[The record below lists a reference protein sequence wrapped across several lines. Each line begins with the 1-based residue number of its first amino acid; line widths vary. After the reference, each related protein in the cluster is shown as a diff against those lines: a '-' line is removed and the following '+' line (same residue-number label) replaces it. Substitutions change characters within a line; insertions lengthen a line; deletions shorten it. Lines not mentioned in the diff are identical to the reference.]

1 MSVIR
6 KQSIL
11 STLVIYAGFA
21 VGLLNTYL
29 FTRQGL
35 FTEEEFGL
43 YNAFIAIATLLAAAG
58 NLGAP
63 YFIYKFYPYYRDH
76 LRTDKNDQLTVSI
89 LLGALGCVAAILV
102 GFYIEPIVIKK
113 YATNAPQLVN
123 YYHWTFLL
131 GAGLLLFTILE
142 AWNWQQQ
149 RAATSHFL
157 KEAGWRLFILL
168 LIGCFA
174 AGIIP
179 SYDVFIKLFAFS
191 FPLIAIALL
200 LILLYRKQAPLAKPF
215 SHVSHRLKKSAT
227 RYTSYTYFGTL
238 IFTIAQVFDTI
249 LIASVVSNAMA
260 KVALYSLAQNMASL
274 VQVPQRGVI
283 AAAIAPLSAA
293 WKQKDMTTIAK
304 IYQRSSINQLIVGS
318 GLLVLLLINYK
329 DAVATFHL
337 KPTYLQAFSIL
348 VLLGMTKLIDMGT
361 GVNSQIIITSPKWRF
376 EFTSGLVLL
385 AVMLPLSYWLT
396 KKEGIIGTALAQL
409 ISIGC
414 YNLFRL
420 FFLWKQFDLQPF
432 SLKSLYTIALAAG
445 GWTFCHFLFQEW
457 SGWAA
462 LMTQSLTFMLVYAA
476 GIYLLQLTPD
486 AKELLAALR
495 KKSANP

>member
-21 VGLLNTYL
+21 IGLLNTYL

-76 LRTDKNDQLTVSI
+76 LRADKNDQLTVAI
-89 LLGALGCVAAILV
+89 LLGTLGCAAAIIV
-102 GFYIEPIVIKK
+102 GFYIEPLVIKK

-174 AGIIP
+174 TGLIN

-191 FPLIAIALL
+191 FPLIALLLL
-200 LILLYRKQAPLAKPF
+200 LILLYRKQATLAKPF
-215 SHVSHRLKKSAT
+215 SRVSQRLSRSAT
-227 RYTSYTYFGTL
+227 RYTSYTYCGTL

-249 LIASVVSNAMA
+249 LIASVLSNAMT
-260 KVALYSLAQNMASL
+260 KVAVYSLAQNMASL

-283 AAAIAPLSAA
+283 AAAMGPLSTA
-293 WKQKDMTTIAK
+293 WKQKDMTTITK
-304 IYQRSSINQLIVGS
+304 IYQRSSINQLIVGA
-318 GLLVLLLINYK
+318 GLLVLLLINYT
-329 DAVATFHL
+329 DAVEAFQL
-337 KPTYLQAFSIL
+337 KSTYLQAFTVL

-361 GVNSQIIITSPKWRF
+361 GVNSQIIVTSPKWRF
-376 EFTSGLVLL
+376 EFISGVLL
-385 AVMLPLSYWLT
+385 LVVMLPLSYWLT
-396 KKEGIIGTALAQL
+396 KKEGIVGTAMAQL

-414 YNLFRL
+414 YNLIRL
-420 FFLWKQFDLQPF
+420 FFLWKKFNLQPF
-432 SLKSLYTIALAAG
+432 SLQSLYTIGLAAG
-445 GWTFCHFLFQEW
+445 GWALCHFVVGQW
-457 SGWAA
+457 SGWVA
-462 LMTQSLTFMLVYAA
+462 LITQSLLFVLVYAA
-476 GIYLLQLTPD
+476 GVYVLQLTPD
-486 AKELLAALR
+486 IKELLVTLR
-495 KKSANP
+495 KRGASR

>member
-76 LRTDKNDQLTVSI
+76 LRAEKNDQLALSI
-89 LLGALGCVAAILV
+89 LLGTLGCIAAILIGIV
-102 GFYIEPIVIKK
+102 IEPLVIKK

-123 YYHWTFLL
+123 YYYWTFLL

-174 AGIIP
+174 AGFIP
-179 SYDVFIKLFAFS
+179 SYDRFIKLFAFS
-191 FPLIAIALL
+191 FPLMALL
-200 LILLYRKQAPLAKPF
+200 LWLILLYRKQAPLTLPF
-215 SHVSHRLKKSAT
+215 SKVSRRLRKSAM
-227 RYTSYTYFGTL
+227 RYTSFTYCGTL
-238 IFTIAQVFDTI
+238 VFTIAQVFDTI
-249 LIASVVSNAMA
+249 LIASVLSNAMT

-274 VQVPQRGVI
+274 VQVPQRGIV
-283 AAAIAPLSAA
+283 AASIAPLSTA
-293 WKQKDMTTIAK
+293 WKQKDMSTIAQ
-304 IYQRSSINQLIVGS
+304 IYQRSSINQLIVGA
-318 GLLVLLLINYK
+318 GLLALLLINYT
-329 DAVATFHL
+329 DAVETFQL
-337 KPTYLQAFSIL
+337 KSTYLQAFTVL
-348 VLLGMTKLIDMGT
+348 VLLGVTKLIDMGT
-361 GVNSQIIITSPKWRF
+361 GVNSQIIVTSPKWRF
-376 EFTSGLVLL
+376 EFISGVLL
-385 AVMLPLSYWLT
+385 LTVMLPLSYWLT
-396 KKEGIIGTALAQL
+396 KREGITGTALAQL

-414 YNLFRL
+414 YNIFRL
-420 FFLWKQFDLQPF
+420 FFLWKQFKLQPF
-432 SLKSLYTIALAAG
+432 SAKSLYTLVLAAG
-445 GWTFCHFLFQEW
+445 AWGLCYLLFDHW
-457 SGWAA
+457 SGWMA
-462 LMTQSLTFMLVYAA
+462 LTLQSLAFIFVYGA
-476 GIYLLQLTPD
+476 GVFYLQLTPD
-486 AKELLAALR
+486 LKEVIASLR
-495 KKSANP
+495 KRIA

>member
-11 STLVIYAGFA
+11 STLVIYVGFA

-58 NLGAP
+58 NFGAP
-63 YFIYKFYPYYRDH
+63 YFIYKFHPYYRDH
-76 LRTDKNDQLTVSI
+76 LRAEKNDQLTLSI
-89 LLGALGCVAAILV
+89 LLGMLGFIAAIMV
-102 GFYIEPIVIKK
+102 GIYIEPVVIKK

-131 GAGLLLFTILE
+131 GAGLLLFSILE

-174 AGIIP
+174 AGIIR
-179 SYDVFIKLFAFS
+179 SYDGFIKLFAFS
-191 FPLIAIALL
+191 FPFIALVLL
-200 LILLYRKQAPLAKPF
+200 LILLYRKQAPFAKPF
-215 SHVSHRLKKSAT
+215 SYVSHRLRKSAI
-227 RYTSYTYFGTL
+227 RYTSFTYFGTL
-238 IFTIAQVFDTI
+238 VFTIAQVFDTI
-249 LIASVVSNAMA
+249 LIASVLSNAMT

-274 VQVPQRGVI
+274 VQVPQRGVV
-283 AAAIAPLSAA
+283 AAASAPLSAA

-304 IYQRSSINQLIVGS
+304 IYQRSSINQLIVGA
-318 GLLVLLLINYK
+318 GLLALLIINYN
-329 DAVATFHL
+329 DAVETFHL
-337 KPTYLQAFSIL
+337 KSTYLQAYSVL
-348 VLLGMTKLIDMGT
+348 VLLGVTKLIDMGT
-361 GVNSQIIITSPKWRF
+361 GVNSQIIVTSPKWRF
-376 EFTSGLVLL
+376 EFISGVLLL

-396 KKEGIIGTALAQL
+396 KKEGITGTAMAQL

-420 FFLWKQFDLQPF
+420 FFLWKQFRLQPF
-432 SLKSLYTIALAAG
+432 SIQSLYTIVLATATWAL
-445 GWTFCHFLFQEW
+445 CHFLFEQW
-457 SGWAA
+457 SGWVA
-462 LMTQSLTFMLVYAA
+462 LFVQSFTFVVVYAA
-476 GIYLLQLTPD
+476 GIYRLQLTPD
-486 AKELLAALR
+486 VKELLDAVR
-495 KKSANP
+495 KKISLK